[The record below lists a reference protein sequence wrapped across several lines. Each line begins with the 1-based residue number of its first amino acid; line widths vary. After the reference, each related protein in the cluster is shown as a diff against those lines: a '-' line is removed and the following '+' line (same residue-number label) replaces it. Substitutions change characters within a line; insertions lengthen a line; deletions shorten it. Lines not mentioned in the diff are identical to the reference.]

1 MNIVIDSNVL
11 FSALI
16 KNSFTRKMILLYTGT
31 FLFPS
36 FIFDEM
42 QNHKQELVEKSG
54 MEQKHF
60 ELLLAILLKKVHI
73 VPIDVLYPYTKQAY
87 ETVKDIDPDD
97 TLFIACALAYPES
110 ILWSD
115 DKRLKQQTVVPIINT
130 TEMYHLFS
138 GEV

>member
-1 MNIVIDSNVL
+1 
-11 FSALI
+11 
-16 KNSFTRKMILLYTGT
+16 MILLYTGT

-36 FIFDEM
+36 FIFEEM
-42 QNHKQELVEKSG
+42 QEHKQELLEKSG
-54 MEQKHF
+54 MEPKHF
-60 ELLLAILLKKVHI
+60 ELLLAILLQKVHI
-73 VPIDVLYPYTKQAY
+73 VPTDVLHPFATQAY
-87 ETVKDIDPDD
+87 ETVKNIDPDD

-138 GEV
+138 GGV